1 MSKEPK
7 FEIPFPV
14 RQMAEQSIEQGRAA
28 YNQFMEM
35 TRQASTMIAKS
46 TDAIVPGAS
55 DVQAKAIRF
64 AEQNANA
71 SFTLAADLAR
81 ARDVQEYIDIQAKFA
96 QRQMQAYADQAQEMS
111 KVLTEIGKKAG
122 RKD

>member
-1 MSKEPK
+1 MSKDPK
-7 FEIPFPV
+7 FEIPYPV

-35 TRQASTMIAKS
+35 TRQATTMIAKS
-46 TDAIVPGAS
+46 TDTIVPGAS

-71 SFTLAADLAR
+71 SFSLAAELAR
-81 ARDVQEYIDIQAKFA
+81 ARDFQEYMDLQAKFA
-96 QRQMQAYADQAQEMS
+96 QRQMQAYTEQAEEMS
-111 KVLTEIGKKAG
+111 KMFTDLTQKTTQK
-122 RKD
+122 R